1 LLGAGFALVGVLPF
15 FGSLAALL
23 LIGAGGLA
31 VFPAFQALIAAV
43 TPLHLRS
50 QAFASV
56 IVCVGIGAIVVAP
69 ATGALADAYG
79 YRPAFVVLGLVVGV
93 GGLVQASSA
102 RTASAD
108 LRRVGQLEEPDDP
121 SGDQLVRMRGVD
133 AGYDGVQVLFD
144 VDLDVRRGEILALLG
159 TNGAGKSTLLRVLSG
174 LLPPTGGTV
183 RMEGRDITSLDPV
196 SRVKLGIVQMP
207 GGKGV
212 FPTLTVD
219 EHLQLAGW
227 LFADDKARLAEAV
240 EGVLTRFPRL
250 RERQSQLAGN
260 LSGGEQQQ
268 LALGMALISRPV
280 LLCIDELSL
289 GLAPAVVETLLQT
302 VREINASGT
311 TIVVVEQSLNVA
323 LSLADRAYFLEKGS
337 VRFSGPTA
345 ELLERD
351 DIVRSV
357 FLAGAQAAPGAQAP
371 DGQHLPVRQRDA
383 LDPTAAVLEVR
394 EVRKSFGGVRA
405 VQGVTLQVAPGEI
418 VGLVGGNGAG
428 KTTLFDLVS
437 GFLVPDGGSV
447 LFRGEDVTTWAPER
461 RALAGLGRSFQDAR
475 IFGSLTVA
483 ENIAVALERHLE
495 VRDPLAST
503 LALPAAQRV
512 ERDIA
517 WTVDDLVQLLGLDRY
532 RDSFAGELSTG
543 TRRVVD
549 LAMSLAH
556 DPDLLLLDE
565 PSAGIAQRE
574 TEALGP
580 LLRRVRAET
589 GCALVVIEHDMP
601 LLAGLCDRLVA
612 LELGAVLAEGRPEEV
627 LADPAVVAGYL
638 GGDPAAISRS
648 GTRKAAP

>member
-1 LLGAGFALVGVLPF
+1 
-15 FGSLAALL
+15 
-23 LIGAGGLA
+23 
-31 VFPAFQALIAAV
+31 
-43 TPLHLRS
+43 
-50 QAFASV
+50 
-56 IVCVGIGAIVVAP
+56 
-69 ATGALADAYG
+69 
-79 YRPAFVVLGLVVGV
+79 
-93 GGLVQASSA
+93 
-102 RTASAD
+102 
-108 LRRVGQLEEPDDP
+108 
-121 SGDQLVRMRGVD
+121 
-133 AGYDGVQVLFD
+133 
-144 VDLDVRRGEILALLG
+144 
-159 TNGAGKSTLLRVLSG
+159 
-174 LLPPTGGTV
+174 
-183 RMEGRDITSLDPV
+183 
-196 SRVKLGIVQMP
+196 
-207 GGKGV
+207 
-212 FPTLTVD
+212 
-219 EHLQLAGW
+219 
-227 LFADDKARLAEAV
+227 
-240 EGVLTRFPRL
+240 
-250 RERQSQLAGN
+250 
-260 LSGGEQQQ
+260 
-268 LALGMALISRPV
+268 
-280 LLCIDELSL
+280 
-289 GLAPAVVETLLQT
+289 
-302 VREINASGT
+302 
-311 TIVVVEQSLNVA
+311 VVVEQSLNVA